1 MTDALDKLIEA
12 VEAGTHAEDIHWR
25 VYAAA
30 VGVDLWDKAKSAANG
45 SLDAA
50 HALHKAVAPGW
61 RVANI
66 VEHPDCWEVLIAERD
81 GPSTSYAK
89 SETPGRALLLADLY
103 ALRAMKERSDG

>member
-50 HALHKAVAPGW
+50 HALHKAVLPEWDWDVNNWSGAGVHPPKG
-61 RVANI
+61 
-66 VEHPDCWEVLIAERD
+66 VEGDWVFGNAD
-81 GPSTSYAK
+81 
-89 SETPGRALLLADLY
+89 TPARAWLLAI
-103 ALRAMKERSDG
+103 LRAMKESEPPA